1 MQKKLIEFIL
11 KAGNENADAS
21 SSSPAS
27 VKTAITVGATDASD
41 ARAEFSNFGK
51 LVDVFAP
58 GVDITSAWIGSNTAT
73 NTISGTSMACPHVVG
88 LAAYLIALEGLRT
101 PADVAARIKE
111 LAVTG
116 IVSNPG
122 KGTVDALIY
131 NGAEDARRNSTLS
144 LTRSGY

>member
-1 MQKKLIEFIL
+1 LFFQ
-11 KAGNENADAS
+11 AGNEDADAS
-21 SSSPAS
+21 GPSPAS
-27 VKTAITVGATDASD
+27 VKTAITVGATDAND
-41 ARAEFSNFGK
+41 VRAEFSNFGK

-58 GVDITSAWIGSNTAT
+58 GVDITSAWIGSDTAT

-101 PADVAARIKE
+101 PADVAARMKE
-111 LAVTG
+111 LAITG

-131 NGAEDARRNSTLS
+131 NGAEGAGSNSTLP
-144 LTRSGY
+144 LIRRGY